1 MSWRQTSSRKKKA
14 AVFTNVTVNAY
25 QRQLNAGFSK
35 LREIFKVRAIEC
47 LKYIREFHTPVYYC
61 SDIST
66 PWNLT
71 LIVWHV
77 GQTASWAGL
86 GQLTRPSIAITQDYF
101 PNNISI
107 FWEHAV
113 KALMDVLLRTVED
126 LSKKVTEQEAREE
139 RERVENIQH
148 SLTLF
153 EFATVVRLRREKR
166 CRLCWE
172 RFRRDCRPRAAK
184 LLSGEMALS
193 NLPTRSSS
201 SSSSITPSCSRPLDI
216 SSTAS
221 CKERRMLPTHPDTC
235 VCASD
240 SLLPKNCIF
249 FHPTDKVCWESQWYL
264 EENDLFF
271 GKKIPDMRSRGRYSR
286 HALASL

>member
-1 MSWRQTSSRKKKA
+1 MYILRACSKSTHGCFVTHCWRPVKESD
-14 AVFTNVTVNAY
+14 
-25 QRQLNAGFSK
+25 
-35 LREIFKVRAIEC
+35 RA
-47 LKYIREFHTPVYYC
+47 R
-61 SDIST
+61 S
-66 PWNLT
+66 N
-71 LIVWHV
+71 
-77 GQTASWAGL
+77 
-86 GQLTRPSIAITQDYF
+86 R
-101 PNNISI
+101 
-107 FWEHAV
+107 
-113 KALMDVLLRTVED
+113 R
-126 LSKKVTEQEAREE
+126 E

-271 GKKIPDMRSRGRYSR
+271 GKKSQIWGLEGVTADMHWHLCRHLDLWSKLDQTLRQCHHRKHFRLSINPWCCSSMFFRNTHLTSISFNPVKSSCLDHKSENAIFWHPDIKV
-286 HALASL
+286 